1 MPEPSLPVLSPN
13 YLLVHSVPF
22 HLLWLTVFTFLHV
35 EGRTCEKEEKQKEE
49 EEVKKEGGKKENG
62 RGGEKG
68 RGRGRGREGGRE
80 ITYMLEG
87 FLPFSFTDL
96 SSILKCLTSR
106 RYSTTTDEQTK
117 GTGC

>member
-49 EEVKKEGGKKENG
+49 EEVKKEGEKRKM
-62 RGGEKG
+62 GGEE
-68 RGRGRGREGGRE
+68 RGEEEGEEGGRKGDYLHAGG
-80 ITYMLEG
+80 IFAF
-87 FLPFSFTDL
+87 FLH
-96 SSILKCLTSR
+96 
-106 RYSTTTDEQTK
+106 
-117 GTGC
+117 